1 MDEWIIITKKWM
13 DEWIIITK
21 KWKDGSI
28 KKWMDELTYKLL
40 KDLGLKILGI
50 SEISRTSLKWL

>member
-21 KWKDGSI
+21 KW
-28 KKWMDELTYKLL
+28 MDELTYKLL
-40 KDLGLKILGI
+40 KDVGLKILGI
-50 SEISRTSLKWL
+50 